1 MPTLTLRRF
10 FSVTASAL
18 LVAGLTAHLSGYS
31 LGGRTWGTSQV
42 TYFVNP
48 SNNTLSQ
55 SAVIAAIQQAAAPW
69 SDQTSANIRLVY
81 GGTTNG
87 ASLSFNNKSEVF

>member
-10 FSVTASAL
+10 LSVTASAL

-42 TYFVNP
+42 TYYVNP

-55 SAVIAAIQQAAAPW
+55 SAVIAAIQQAAHIDIAE
-69 SDQTSANIRLVY
+69 NIDHGPAAVQ
-81 GGTTNG
+81 
-87 ASLSFNNKSEVF
+87 KPIHC